1 MDSCARASTA
11 DRETPA
17 DGHAWRTLSPSC
29 EALGNRQLLST
40 MAAPPAVLPVP
51 AASAVATAAATLNEL
66 DPTAFAQFQT
76 DLAKAESQSR
86 VSLAQVKK
94 LARYEKIIDQ
104 TIESYSP
111 NANTMAIVLNTVQT
125 DVDNAFLENGSPATS
140 WAQQQQELSQLL
152 DQSSYR
158 ACTSRLSS
166 FVRQLIR

>member
-1 MDSCARASTA
+1 MDSCARAQHSGPRDA
-11 DRETPA
+11 SRRSCVAP
-17 DGHAWRTLSPSC
+17 SPSC

-66 DPTAFAQFQT
+66 DPTALAKFQT

-125 DVDNAFLENGSPATS
+125 DVDNAFLEMAHRLRHGP
-140 WAQQQQELSQLL
+140 
-152 DQSSYR
+152 SSNR
-158 ACTSRLSS
+158 N
-166 FVRQLIR
+166 